1 MVSNRVPVLP
11 TGLLGKRYGA
21 CVGPAGVGDLK
32 PRLRGVIHE
41 WAFYATIPLGVVFGL
56 AAGGARAQV
65 AAAVFAGAVVA
76 MFGASALY
84 HRFTWSE
91 PTRLWLR
98 RLDHAGIFGLIAA
111 TYTPFGLL
119 VLHGAW
125 QTTVLT
131 VAWSGAALAILTK
144 LTWVAAPKW
153 LSATFGVAL
162 GWVGIV
168 VFPQILERAGAAAAT
183 LVLIG
188 GVCYTIGA
196 LVYARR
202 KPDLIPR
209 VFGYHELFHALVV
222 AAVALQ
228 YTAVALVIPG

>member
-1 MVSNRVPVLP
+1 VGRSRV
-11 TGLLGKRYGA
+11 GE
-21 CVGPAGVGDLK
+21 LK
-32 PRLRGVIHE
+32 PRLRGVFHE
-41 WAFYATIPLGVVFGL
+41 WAFYVTIPLGVVFGL
-56 AAGGARAQV
+56 ASGGARAQV

-84 HRFTWSE
+84 HRFTWSQ

-119 VLHGAW
+119 VLNGAW
-125 QTTVLT
+125 QKAVLAI
-131 VAWSGAALAILTK
+131 AWTGAALAILTK

-153 LSATFGVAL
+153 LSAIVGVAL
-162 GWVGIV
+162 GWVGILI
-168 VFPQILERAGAAAAT
+168 FPQILERAGTATAA
-183 LVLIG
+183 LVLTG
-188 GVCYTIGA
+188 GVCYTAGA
-196 LVYARR
+196 VVYTRR
-202 KPDLIPR
+202 KPDLRPR

-228 YTAVALVIPG
+228 YTAVALVVSS

>member
-1 MVSNRVPVLP
+1 VAVRE
-11 TGLLGKRYGA
+11 
-21 CVGPAGVGDLK
+21 LK

-41 WAFYATIPLGVVFGL
+41 WAFYATIPLGIVFGL

-65 AAAVFAGAVVA
+65 AAAVFSGAVVA

-84 HRFTWSE
+84 HRFTWSQ

-125 QTTVLT
+125 QKAILA
-131 VAWSGAALAILTK
+131 VAWSGAGLAILAK

-153 LSATFGVAL
+153 LSAIVGVAL
-162 GWVGIV
+162 GWVGIL
-168 VFPQILERAGAAAAT
+168 VFPQILKGAGVAAAA
-183 LVLIG
+183 LVLTG
-188 GVCYTIGA
+188 GICYTVGA
-196 LVYARR
+196 IVYARR
-202 KPDLIPR
+202 KPNLLPR

-228 YTAVALVIPG
+228 YTAVALVIPS